1 MRANG
6 RLRADLLKGIEES
19 RLSPPRPVS
28 KMAEPAKPMAKPTF
42 VVRELGIGFAA
53 GLLAVPIVL
62 TLLVWLL

>member
-6 RLRADLLKGIEES
+6 RLRAGLLEEIEQEHV
-19 RLSPPRPVS
+19 SPPRPR
-28 KMAEPAKPMAKPTF
+28 PAKPMAKPTF

-53 GLLAVPIVL
+53 GLLAVPLVL